1 MDEIFTSAKQKRP
14 IKTDNEFYTY
24 IGEED
29 YIDDHHNPRLHADDD
44 RTLAKKIFRDDGS
57 YKLMIKCDSYNKP
70 CDPTNP
76 VHPTNKTVTS
86 YKRGYKF
93 NSVNNKS
100 FEYYVKFLQTRN
112 KSWLLNT
119 ERELI

>member
-1 MDEIFTSAKQKRP
+1 MDDIFTFAKTKQ
-14 IKTDNEFYTY
+14 TVHTNDEFYTY

-29 YIDDHHNPRLHADDD
+29 YIDEQNNPRLHNDNDK
-44 RTLAKKIFRDDGS
+44 TLAKKICRDNGS

-76 VHPTNKTVTS
+76 IGPTNRTVSS
-86 YKRGYKF
+86 YKNGYKF
-93 NSVNNKS
+93 ISVNNKA
-100 FEYYVKFLQTRN
+100 FEYYIRFLQTKN